1 MASSI
6 KPNTRALIV
15 LTAFVVIV
23 MTIAVPLRSLV
34 KERRDISTLKAQ
46 VIEKQKSIEQLK
58 ADAEQ
63 LKSRAYLQSLARSR
77 LNYVFPGEIGLVVI
91 DRGTS
96 TAIETVPG
104 ALIPNDSS
112 AWYSKLWRSTQLA
125 DKPRSQNDPLVI
137 HDKADSK

>member
-1 MASSI
+1 
-6 KPNTRALIV
+6 V

-34 KERRDISTLKAQ
+34 KERRDISTLKNQ
-46 VIEKQKSIEQLK
+46 VIEKQKTIAQLQ

-63 LKSRAYLQSLARSR
+63 LKSRVYLQSLARSR

-91 DRGTS
+91 DQGTS

-104 ALIPNDSS
+104 ALVPNDSS
-112 AWYSKLWRSTQLA
+112 AWYSKLWHSTQLA

-137 HDKADSK
+137 RDKAESK

>member
-1 MASSI
+1 M
-6 KPNTRALIV
+6 RALVV
-15 LTAFVVIV
+15 LTALVVIV
-23 MTIAVPLRSLV
+23 MTIAVPLRALV
-34 KERRDISTLKAQ
+34 KERRDISMLKAQ
-46 VIEKQKSIEQLK
+46 VIEKQKTIAQLQ

-91 DRGTS
+91 DQGTS

-104 ALIPNDSS
+104 ALVPNDSS

-137 HDKADSK
+137 NDKAESK

>member
-1 MASSI
+1 VASST
-6 KPNTRALIV
+6 KPNMRALVV
-15 LTAFVVIV
+15 LTALVVIV
-23 MTIAVPLRSLV
+23 MTIAVPLRALV
-34 KERRDISTLKAQ
+34 KERRDISMLKAQ
-46 VIEKQKSIEQLK
+46 VIEKQKTIAQLQ

-91 DRGTS
+91 DQGTS

-104 ALIPNDSS
+104 ALVPNDSS

-137 HDKADSK
+137 NDKAESK

>member
-1 MASSI
+1 MASSL

-15 LTAFVVIV
+15 LSAFVLII

-46 VIEKQKSIEQLK
+46 VIEKQKTISELQ
-58 ADAEQ
+58 ADAKQ
-63 LKSRAYLQSLARSR
+63 LQNRAYLQSLARSR

-91 DRGTS
+91 DSGTS

-104 ALIPNDSS
+104 ALVPNDSS
-112 AWYSKLWRSTQLA
+112 PWYSKLWRSTELA

-137 HDKADSK
+137 RDKAESK

>member
-1 MASSI
+1 M
-6 KPNTRALIV
+6 RALVV
-15 LTAFVVIV
+15 LTALVIIV
-23 MTIAVPLRSLV
+23 MTIAVPLRALV
-34 KERRDISTLKAQ
+34 KERRDISMLKAQ
-46 VIEKQKSIEQLK
+46 VIEKQKTIAQLQ
-58 ADAEQ
+58 ADTEQ

-91 DRGTS
+91 DQGTS

-104 ALIPNDSS
+104 ALVPNDSS

-137 HDKADSK
+137 NDKAESK

>member
-1 MASSI
+1 M
-6 KPNTRALIV
+6 RALVV

-23 MTIAVPLRSLV
+23 MTIAVPLRALV
-34 KERRDISTLKAQ
+34 KERRDISMLKAQ
-46 VIEKQKSIEQLK
+46 VIEKQKTIAQLQ

-63 LKSRAYLQSLARSR
+63 LKSRAYLQLLARSR

-91 DRGTS
+91 DQGTS

-104 ALIPNDSS
+104 ALVPNDSS

-137 HDKADSK
+137 NDKAESK